1 MIMRD
6 IGFLEKKNLTIDG
19 NLRRR
24 NERFIYGFKTTYF
37 GCIS

>member
-24 NERFIYGFKTTYF
+24 NERFNYNIKTTNF
-37 GCIS
+37 DCIF